1 MPEWRIS
8 PIIATNGDQVGSG
21 AKGSALSTL
30 YVVATPI
37 GNLQDITLRAIETL
51 RQVDVVIAED
61 TRHTRNLLTHLG
73 ITKRLI
79 SHHANSSQS
88 ETAAVLDALAD
99 GDCALV
105 TDAGT
110 PGISDPGAIVVEAAH
125 RAGHRVVP
133 IPGAS
138 ALAAAV
144 SASGLVAGPFMM
156 LGFLPRKG
164 NDRRRAMA
172 RIAIAGMPVVLF
184 EAPSRIGDTLRD
196 LASSV
201 GNRPIAVARELTKV
215 HEEIVRG
222 SLVDL
227 AAHFADREVK
237 GEVVI
242 VLGES
247 SDYVDE
253 AAPSDIAALV
263 QQLRASGMS
272 ASAAAREVAELTG
285 MPRSEVYDLARN
297 MKGATD
303 PED

>member
-1 MPEWRIS
+1 
-8 PIIATNGDQVGSG
+8 
-21 AKGSALSTL
+21 
-30 YVVATPI
+30 
-37 GNLQDITLRAIETL
+37 
-51 RQVDVVIAED
+51 
-61 TRHTRNLLTHLG
+61 
-73 ITKRLI
+73 
-79 SHHANSSQS
+79 
-88 ETAAVLDALAD
+88 
-99 GDCALV
+99 
-105 TDAGT
+105 
-110 PGISDPGAIVVEAAH
+110 
-125 RAGHRVVP
+125 
-133 IPGAS
+133 
-138 ALAAAV
+138 
-144 SASGLVAGPFMM
+144 
-156 LGFLPRKG
+156 
-164 NDRRRAMA
+164 MA

-215 HEEIVRG
+215 HEEILRG
-222 SLVDL
+222 SLDDL

-247 SDYVDE
+247 SDRGE
-253 AAPSDIAALV
+253 ETEPTDIAALV